1 MVFFLFFCA
10 KQSGF
15 CFFEFYGMIETLIK
29 RRDVLYG
36 EVSDS

>member
-1 MVFFLFFCA
+1 MPEVVFFLLFF
-10 KQSGF
+10 GF
-15 CFFEFYGMIETLIK
+15 CFFEFYGMIEELIK